1 MRMIDQIDRNKLAP
15 MMRQYVQVKDNN
27 LDSILMYQVGDFYEM
42 FFDDALIV
50 SKVLELTLTGKECG
64 LDERAPMCGIPMHAV
79 DNYVSRL
86 ISNGFKVAICSQ
98 TTLPGKELVKRE
110 IVRIVTPGTV
120 TENLEEKANNFVL
133 AVFVQG
139 EKSAIAFADVTTGE
153 MYAKETDLK
162 KLEDDLLKIKP
173 AEIICNSNAKEFE
186 KNMASFKLGLLP
198 RFYETSGYCYA
209 YDKAKARA
217 KKQYGVQSLSVFDI
231 PEDNRVLVSAIGGL
245 LAYIEETQKRVLSSI
260 NKVELIKSNQF
271 MQLDNSVK
279 RHLELFENMTTKKK
293 VGSLIGLLDK
303 TKTAMGGRLLK
314 KYLDYPL
321 QDEIKINDRLDGV
334 EDLMSSAIKLD
345 DVKSLLSHIADIERI
360 IGKLAFGSIT
370 PRDFE
375 SLAGS
380 TVKALELKQY
390 ILANY
395 SAKLLVSEATAI
407 KDLSAVAKEIK
418 ECIIENPPMSTKDG
432 GFIKAGYNQQLDD
445 LRNIKDVGGK
455 WINQFEQTLKDS
467 TGIKN
472 LRVAYNRIFGYY
484 IEVSKSQLNM
494 VPIDWV
500 RKQTTVNGERFI
512 TADLKE
518 MEQKILTSEVDAL
531 RLEAELYTAL
541 KQRTLNYLKDF
552 QSIAESVACID
563 CLASLATVAQ
573 ENNYVRP
580 TINAKVNKIEI
591 INGRHPVIEQMLG
604 QNQFVANDCLLD
616 SAEDRISI
624 ITGPNMAGKSTF
636 MRQVAVITL
645 LAHIG
650 SFVPADKATISITDR
665 IFTRIGASD
674 DLAYGQST
682 FMVEMTEVSNILHNA
697 TANSLILLDEIGR
710 GTSTYDGLS
719 IAWAVVEYLSKT
731 IPAKT
736 LFATHYHELCDLEGK
751 IAGVKNYRVLI
762 RELPNSIVFL
772 HKIAR
777 GSANK
782 SFGIEVAS
790 LAGIPKEIIER
801 AKTILA
807 IQEAANENA
816 TKVSF
821 DSEPVASS
829 KTKQNVNITEVLN
842 ILGDV
847 DMDNITPLVAF
858 ATLQNLV
865 DKVKKQ

>member
-1 MRMIDQIDRNKLAP
+1 
-15 MMRQYVQVKDNN
+15 
-27 LDSILMYQVGDFYEM
+27 
-42 FFDDALIV
+42 
-50 SKVLELTLTGKECG
+50 
-64 LDERAPMCGIPMHAV
+64 
-79 DNYVSRL
+79 
-86 ISNGFKVAICSQ
+86 
-98 TTLPGKELVKRE
+98 
-110 IVRIVTPGTV
+110 
-120 TENLEEKANNFVL
+120 
-133 AVFVQG
+133 
-139 EKSAIAFADVTTGE
+139 
-153 MYAKETDLK
+153 
-162 KLEDDLLKIKP
+162 
-173 AEIICNSNAKEFE
+173 
-186 KNMASFKLGLLP
+186 
-198 RFYETSGYCYA
+198 
-209 YDKAKARA
+209 
-217 KKQYGVQSLSVFDI
+217 
-231 PEDNRVLVSAIGGL
+231 
-245 LAYIEETQKRVLSSI
+245 
-260 NKVELIKSNQF
+260 
-271 MQLDNSVK
+271 
-279 RHLELFENMTTKKK
+279 
-293 VGSLIGLLDK
+293 
-303 TKTAMGGRLLK
+303 
-314 KYLDYPL
+314 
-321 QDEIKINDRLDGV
+321 
-334 EDLMSSAIKLD
+334 
-345 DVKSLLSHIADIERI
+345 
-360 IGKLAFGSIT
+360 
-370 PRDFE
+370 
-375 SLAGS
+375 
-380 TVKALELKQY
+380 
-390 ILANY
+390 
-395 SAKLLVSEATAI
+395 
-407 KDLSAVAKEIK
+407 
-418 ECIIENPPMSTKDG
+418 
-432 GFIKAGYNQQLDD
+432 
-445 LRNIKDVGGK
+445 
-455 WINQFEQTLKDS
+455 
-467 TGIKN
+467 
-472 LRVAYNRIFGYY
+472 
-484 IEVSKSQLNM
+484 
-494 VPIDWV
+494 
-500 RKQTTVNGERFI
+500 
-512 TADLKE
+512 
-518 MEQKILTSEVDAL
+518 
-531 RLEAELYTAL
+531 
-541 KQRTLNYLKDF
+541 
-552 QSIAESVACID
+552 
-563 CLASLATVAQ
+563 
-573 ENNYVRP
+573 
-580 TINAKVNKIEI
+580 
-591 INGRHPVIEQMLG
+591 MLG